1 MLDWKSINVDKCCI
15 NGIYEGFSGIQYFNE
30 VRDGV
35 VQHPEK
41 GLFAAI
47 KDMAL
52 EEMQKWYPQA
62 TEAWAYLN
70 FLLKSSVCY
79 VEYLDMHGRKN
90 KMCLCAN
97 INILKACTEYKD
109 GQLTFKLSDPNSLR
123 KFSAVDVNAKVNYS
137 VTGLKINKK
146 LYTSLKLPIFLKG
159 TQIHIAPI
167 CLLTETLRDVL
178 RRDGI
183 TRYEYM
189 KDNGDTRTL
198 DTTLDRTVLIKHYT
212 SERADEMLN
221 STSASLDT
229 LFNKGYIRVVEL
241 GASKYDSGVR
251 ALNLAKINTY
261 KQIEDSDVDY
271 RFIDVDFGGLQDTFH
286 YYMER
291 IVSPEVLL
299 KYVKDFIPEINSD
312 NLAYLRQELFAKVDT
327 NITYGSTQY
336 LRFLY
341 LYMLDHPEVFGE
353 AIKPIFNI
361 DMGISQSTG
370 QSTEEAGAVVDLGIS
385 TSDESEDIGDLGVS
399 STNDWGSIA
408 RGSSAHEV
416 NEDFDWDS
424 INTDNFDFG
433 ISDDNIE
440 AIEAEVA
447 FGLEFEDIDKAESDD
462 MVDSVADMVDSAI
475 ANNDSAAAADDADDI
490 LTKTFKF
497 E

>member
-1 MLDWKSINVDKCCI
+1 MLDWKSINVDKCYI

-47 KDMAL
+47 KDIAL

-167 CLLTETLRDVL
+167 CLLTETLKDVL

-361 DMGISQSTG
+361 DMGISPVSNIEG
-370 QSTEEAGAVVDLGIS
+370 SDIVDLG
-385 TSDESEDIGDLGVS
+385 TSASGDTEEIADLGVS
-399 STNDWGSIA
+399 HSNDWGSIV
-408 RGSSAHEV
+408 RGSEAHEV
-416 NEDFDWDS
+416 KEDFDWNS
-424 INTDNFDFG
+424 VNTDNFDFG
-433 ISDDNIE
+433 ISNDNVE
-440 AIEAEVA
+440 AGVD
-447 FGLEFEDIDKAESDD
+447 FGMEFEDIEKAESNDIENSADD
-462 MVDSVADMVDSAI
+462 MVDSVDAKDSV
-475 ANNDSAAAADDADDI
+475 NTADDTDDI
-490 LTKTFKF
+490 MSKTFKF

>member
-1 MLDWKSINVDKCCI
+1 MLDWKSINVDKCYI

-47 KDMAL
+47 KDIAL

-167 CLLTETLRDVL
+167 CLLTETLKDVL

-198 DTTLDRTVLIKHYT
+198 DTTLDRTVIIKHYT

-353 AIKPIFNI
+353 AIKPVFNI
-361 DMGISQSTG
+361 DMGISPVSNIEG
-370 QSTEEAGAVVDLGIS
+370 SDIVDLG
-385 TSDESEDIGDLGVS
+385 TSASGDTEEIADLGVS
-399 STNDWGSIA
+399 QSNDWGSIA

-433 ISDDNIE
+433 TSNDNTE
-440 AIEAEVA
+440 AGVD

-462 MVDSVADMVDSAI
+462 MMDSA
-475 ANNDSAAAADDADDI
+475 DTVDDTDDI
-490 LTKTFKF
+490 MNKTFKF

>member
-1 MLDWKSINVDKCCI
+1 MLDWKSINVDKCYI

-47 KDMAL
+47 KDIAL
-52 EEMQKWYPQA
+52 EEMRKWYPQA

-167 CLLTETLRDVL
+167 CLLTETLKDVL

-198 DTTLDRTVLIKHYT
+198 DTTLDRTILIKHYT

-221 STSASLDT
+221 STSVSIDT

-291 IVSPEVLL
+291 IVSPEALL
-299 KYVKDFIPEINSD
+299 KYVKDFIPEINSN

-361 DMGISQSTG
+361 DMGISPVSNIEG
-370 QSTEEAGAVVDLGIS
+370 SDIVDLG
-385 TSDESEDIGDLGVS
+385 TSASGDTEEIADLGVS
-399 STNDWGSIA
+399 QSNDWGSIA

-416 NEDFDWDS
+416 NEDFDWNS
-424 INTDNFDFG
+424 VNTDNFDFG
-433 ISDDNIE
+433 ISDDNVE
-440 AIEAEVA
+440 AGVD
-447 FGLEFEDIDKAESDD
+447 FGMEFEDIDKAESNDT
-462 MVDSVADMVDSAI
+462 ADSA
-475 ANNDSAAAADDADDI
+475 DTADDTDDI
-490 LTKTFKF
+490 MNETFKF

>member
-1 MLDWKSINVDKCCI
+1 MLDWKSINVDKCYI
-15 NGIYEGFSGIQYFNE
+15 NGIYDGFKGIQYFNE

-361 DMGISQSTG
+361 DM
-370 QSTEEAGAVVDLGIS
+370 VLDP
-385 TSDESEDIGDLGVS
+385 
-399 STNDWGSIA
+399 
-408 RGSSAHEV
+408 
-416 NEDFDWDS
+416 F
-424 INTDNFDFG
+424 FC
-433 ISDDNIE
+433 
-440 AIEAEVA
+440 
-447 FGLEFEDIDKAESDD
+447 
-462 MVDSVADMVDSAI
+462 
-475 ANNDSAAAADDADDI
+475 
-490 LTKTFKF
+490 
-497 E
+497 

>member
-1 MLDWKSINVDKCCI
+1 MLDWKSINVDKCYI

-47 KDMAL
+47 KDIAL
-52 EEMQKWYPQA
+52 EEMRKWYPQA

-70 FLLKSSVCY
+70 LLLKSSVCY

-167 CLLTETLRDVL
+167 CLLTETLKDVL
-178 RRDGI
+178 CRDGI

-198 DTTLDRTVLIKHYT
+198 DTTLDRTILIKHYT

-221 STSASLDT
+221 STSVSLDT

-291 IVSPEVLL
+291 IVSPEALL

-370 QSTEEAGAVVDLGIS
+370 QDTREAGAIVDLGIS

-416 NEDFDWDS
+416 SEDFDWNS

-433 ISDDNIE
+433 ISDNADTE
-440 AIEAEVA
+440 AGVD
-447 FGLEFEDIDKAESDD
+447 FGLEFEDIEKAESNDTADSDD
-462 MVDSVADMVDSAI
+462 DKDNADT
-475 ANNDSAAAADDADDI
+475 ADDTDDI
-490 LTKTFKF
+490 MNKTFKF

>member
-1 MLDWKSINVDKCCI
+1 
-15 NGIYEGFSGIQYFNE
+15 
-30 VRDGV
+30 
-35 VQHPEK
+35 
-41 GLFAAI
+41 
-47 KDMAL
+47 
-52 EEMQKWYPQA
+52 MQKWYPQA

-167 CLLTETLRDVL
+167 CLLTETLKDVL

-361 DMGISQSTG
+361 DMGISPVSNIEG
-370 QSTEEAGAVVDLGIS
+370 SDIVDLG
-385 TSDESEDIGDLGVS
+385 TSASGDTEEIADLGVS
-399 STNDWGSIA
+399 HSNDWGSIV
-408 RGSSAHEV
+408 RGSEAHEV
-416 NEDFDWDS
+416 KEDFDWNS
-424 INTDNFDFG
+424 VNTDNFDFG
-433 ISDDNIE
+433 ISNDNVE
-440 AIEAEVA
+440 AGVD
-447 FGLEFEDIDKAESDD
+447 FGMEFEDIEKAESNDIENSADD
-462 MVDSVADMVDSAI
+462 MVDSVDAKDSV
-475 ANNDSAAAADDADDI
+475 NTADDTDDI
-490 LTKTFKF
+490 MSKTFKF

>member
-1 MLDWKSINVDKCCI
+1 MLDWKSINVGKCYI
-15 NGIYEGFSGIQYFNE
+15 TGIYEGFSGIQYFNE

-47 KDMAL
+47 KDIAL

-167 CLLTETLRDVL
+167 CLLTETLKDVL

-189 KDNGDTRTL
+189 KDNGDTRTI

-370 QSTEEAGAVVDLGIS
+370 QSTGEAGAIVDLGVS
-385 TSDESEDIGDLGVS
+385 TSGGTEDIGDLGVS
-399 STNDWGSIA
+399 NNNDWGSIA

-416 NEDFDWDS
+416 NEDFDWNS
-424 INTDNFDFG
+424 VNTDNFDFG
-433 ISDDNIE
+433 ISDS
-440 AIEAEVA
+440 AEAEVGVD
-447 FGLEFEDIDKAESDD
+447 FGLEFEDIEKAESDD
-462 MVDSVADMVDSAI
+462 VMDSA
-475 ANNDSAAAADDADDI
+475 DTVDDTDDI
-490 LTKTFKF
+490 MNKTFKF

>member
-1 MLDWKSINVDKCCI
+1 MLDWKSINVDKCYI

-47 KDMAL
+47 KDIAL

-97 INILKACTEYKD
+97 INILKACTEYTD

-167 CLLTETLRDVL
+167 CLLTETLKDVL

-291 IVSPEVLL
+291 IASPETLL

-361 DMGISQSTG
+361 DMGISQG
-370 QSTEEAGAVVDLGIS
+370 TEETGAIVDLGVS
-385 TSDESEDIGDLGVS
+385 TSGESEDIGDLGVS

-416 NEDFDWDS
+416 KEDFDWNS
-424 INTDNFDFG
+424 VNTDNFDFG
-433 ISDDNIE
+433 ISDNAE
-440 AIEAEVA
+440 AGVD
-447 FGLEFEDIDKAESDD
+447 FGMEFEDIDKAESDD
-462 MVDSVADMVDSAI
+462 MM
-475 ANNDSAAAADDADDI
+475 DSAAAANKDSAAADDDTDDI
-490 LTKTFKF
+490 MNKTFKF